1 MGKSV
6 LTFIADTH
14 HYSRTLGDSGKAFT
28 FRSDSDQ
35 KCLKETGAIINSA
48 FEYLAKSDCDAVCI
62 AGDLSN
68 DGEMVSHREF
78 REKLYKLKENKKVYV
93 ITATHD
99 WCCDK
104 NPRKFSGE
112 NVYHDVPTMNHNDI
126 YEFYKDFGVNDA
138 FAEYKTTLGPA
149 SYAVNVGECVTLLG
163 LIDDKNGRNCAG
175 YKKAH
180 LEWITEQIKSAINNG
195 KVPIAMEHHLLIPH
209 ITPLFTKGACSPDR
223 EMIINALADA
233 GLKIII
239 VGHSHLQRID
249 RHVSPNGNEIYEIN
263 VGSLVGFPAPMVTVT
278 ADERKISV
286 KTDYLESFTLDGE
299 ILDAQKYLL
308 NHSKKIIS
316 VLFSAAAQNDKE
328 LFRSRL
334 EALGINTEKLGLSFL
349 PLFLT
354 FKKFSGMTVKDAGRY
369 INKIPF
375 TKKIPESSIASL
387 GGFTVQ
393 QMAEKVWTN
402 ILDGAREKYT
412 PDSDFYK
419 VITGVFSVPVS
430 ICKQMKI
437 EGKAAKIFSEL
448 ERAIDEIL
456 TGGELSNENLTLER
470 GAQNGK
476 RA

>member
-1 MGKSV
+1 MKTV

-14 HYSRTLGDSGKAFT
+14 HYSKTLGDSGKAFV

-35 KCLKETGAIINSA
+35 KCLKETGEIIDCA
-48 FEYLAKSDCDAVCI
+48 FDYLSKTECDAVCI

-68 DGEMVSHREF
+68 DGERISHEEF

-99 WCCDK
+99 WCCDR

-112 NVYHDVPTMNHNDI
+112 NISHDVPVLNHNDI
-126 YEFYKDFGVNDA
+126 YEFYKDFGINDA

-149 SYAVNVGECVTLLG
+149 SYAVNVGDCVTLLG
-163 LIDDKNGRNCAG
+163 LIDDKNGRNSAG

-180 LEWITEQIKSAINNG
+180 LDWICEQIKSAIKNG
-195 KVPIAMEHHLLIPH
+195 KVPVAMEHHLLIPH

-223 EMIINALADA
+223 ENIINRLADA

-249 RHVSPNGNEIYEIN
+249 RHVSPNGNEIYEVN
-263 VGSLVGFPAPMVTVT
+263 VGSLVGYPAPMVTVT
-278 ADERKISV
+278 ADEQKISV
-286 KTDYLESFTLDGE
+286 STQYLESFTLDGE
-299 ILDAQKYLL
+299 TVHAQKYLV
-308 NHSKKIIS
+308 NHSKKVIS

-328 LFRSRL
+328 LFRARL
-334 EALGINTEKLGLSFL
+334 EALGINTEKLGIAFL

-354 FKKFSGMTVKDAGRY
+354 FKKLSGMTVKEAGRY

-375 TKKIPESSIASL
+375 AKKIPEKSIDAL

-393 QMAEKVWTN
+393 QIAEKVWLN

-419 VITGVFSVPVS
+419 VVAGVFRVPVCL
-430 ICKQMKI
+430 CKQMKI
-437 EGKAAKIFSEL
+437 NGKALELFSEL
-448 ERAIDEIL
+448 ERAVDEIL
-456 TGGELSNENLTLER
+456 TGGEISNEILTVER
-470 GAQNGK
+470 NKQ
-476 RA
+476 

>member
-1 MGKSV
+1 MKTV

-14 HYSRTLGDSGKAFT
+14 HYSKTLGDSGKAFV

-35 KCLKETGAIINSA
+35 KCLKETGEIIDCA
-48 FEYLAKSDCDAVCI
+48 FDYLSKTECDAVCI

-68 DGEMVSHREF
+68 DGERVSHEEF
-78 REKLYKLKENKKVYV
+78 REKLCKLKEKKKVYV

-99 WCCDK
+99 WCCDR

-112 NVYHDVPTMNHNDI
+112 NISHDVPVLNHNDI
-126 YEFYKDFGVNDA
+126 YEFYKDFGINDA

-149 SYAVNVGECVTLLG
+149 SYAVNVGDCVTLLG
-163 LIDDKNGRNCAG
+163 LIDDKNGRNSAG

-180 LEWITEQIKSAINNG
+180 LDWITEQIKSAIQNG
-195 KVPIAMEHHLLIPH
+195 RVPIAMEHHLLIPH

-223 EMIINALADA
+223 ENIINRLADA

-249 RHVSPNGNEIYEIN
+249 RHVSPSGNEIYEVN
-263 VGSLVGFPAPMVTVT
+263 VGSLVGYPAPMVTVT

-299 ILDAQKYLL
+299 TVHTQTYLA
-308 NHSKKIIS
+308 NHSKKVIS

-334 EALGINTEKLGLSFL
+334 EALGINTEKLGIAFL

-354 FKKFSGMTVKDAGRY
+354 FKKLSGMTVKEAGRY

-375 TKKIPESSIASL
+375 AKKIPEKSIDAL

-393 QMAEKVWTN
+393 QIAEKVWLN

-419 VITGVFSVPVS
+419 VVAGVFSVPVCL
-430 ICKQMKI
+430 CKQMKI
-437 EGKAAKIFSEL
+437 NGKALELFSEL
-448 ERAIDEIL
+448 ERAVDEIL
-456 TGGELSNENLTLER
+456 TGGEISNEILTVER
-470 GAQNGK
+470 NTQ
-476 RA
+476 